1 MYLYVSQ
8 FALLVQLDYGF
19 VSELTTRWS
28 ILISEEATEFFNK
41 MTLLLI
47 GTEDDP
53 VENIDW
59 YLVGFQLG
67 IIWQLAFDVKL

>member
-8 FALLVQLDYGF
+8 IALLVQLDYGF

-28 ILISEEATEFFNK
+28 ILIAEEFVPFFEK
-41 MTLLLI
+41 ISGLI
-47 GTEDDP
+47 LGTDDKE

-59 YLVGFQLG
+59 FLVGFQCG
-67 IIWQLAFDVKL
+67 MMWQLAFDVKF